1 MSALGTATRLRVV
14 ELLRRPR
21 TLVGLLVLPPVVV
34 EMYGTALA
42 SFPQLPTLAAA
53 PATVGR
59 TTGALF
65 AAAFLAGLVGLFQL
79 LSARS
84 GDERAAVAGLPR
96 HTMLAARLVT
106 VTLVAVA
113 ASVVTFTVLW
123 LRVDV
128 AAPGLAFASLVAA
141 GLLYGLLGVFV
152 GTVVPRELEGS
163 IVLVFL
169 ADVDNAL
176 SSGLFPVELSVSLPV
191 VGEVGVTDLAPL
203 AHPQELFTTAVFEGT
218 YASGHLAPTLA
229 WMALSMAA
237 ALLAYSQS
245 TGGSSHG
252 LAGRVTDSL
261 GRWAA

>member
-21 TLVGLLVLPPVVV
+21 TLVGLLALPPVVV

-53 PATVGR
+53 TATVGR

-128 AAPGLAFASLVAA
+128 AAP
-141 GLLYGLLGVFV
+141 
-152 GTVVPRELEGS
+152 
-163 IVLVFL
+163 
-169 ADVDNAL
+169 
-176 SSGLFPVELSVSLPV
+176 
-191 VGEVGVTDLAPL
+191 
-203 AHPQELFTTAVFEGT
+203 
-218 YASGHLAPTLA
+218 
-229 WMALSMAA
+229 
-237 ALLAYSQS
+237 
-245 TGGSSHG
+245 
-252 LAGRVTDSL
+252 
-261 GRWAA
+261 